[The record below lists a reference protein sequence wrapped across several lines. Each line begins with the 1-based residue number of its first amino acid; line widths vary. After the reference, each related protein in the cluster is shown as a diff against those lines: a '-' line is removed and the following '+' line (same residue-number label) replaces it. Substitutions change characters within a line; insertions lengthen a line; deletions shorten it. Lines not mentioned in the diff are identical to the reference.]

1 MSLFV
6 RTARNR
12 TRPKRK
18 NEFRYQC
25 NNCGRS
31 FSVLIDTIFE
41 DTNLPL
47 PFWFVLIAIMVN
59 SKMGV
64 SSCEL
69 HRQLGIT
76 QKSAWFNAMK
86 VRCAML
92 DQADY
97 LEGILEMDE
106 AYLGGSPRKKGTKH
120 PDSEPY
126 ISVVETKRGRG
137 TRKVPVVGIVSR
149 DTGEVTTKV
158 IEKLTS
164 RNLLAMFRQFAKE
177 DKSILITDEFASY
190 KKFND
195 IVEHLTIEH
204 QKEFSRG
211 IINTNTIEGFWSI

>member
-1 MSLFV
+1 MNIFEL
-6 RTARNR
+6 NR
-12 TRPKRK
+12 KYDTQEKCIAHLEKIKWNGVPVCPYCEKTEHISKRK

-106 AYLGGSPRKKGTKH
+106 AYLGGS
-120 PDSEPY
+120 
-126 ISVVETKRGRG
+126 
-137 TRKVPVVGIVSR
+137 
-149 DTGEVTTKV
+149 
-158 IEKLTS
+158 TS
-164 RNLLAMFRQFAKE
+164 
-177 DKSILITDEFASY
+177 
-190 KKFND
+190 
-195 IVEHLTIEH
+195 
-204 QKEFSRG
+204 
-211 IINTNTIEGFWSI
+211 